1 MEREWNRYVK
11 DDGSDSPEFMFRVS
25 HVGQIFKRYF
35 TFSRTRMDRKKEV
48 PLPIVKKLSVDS
60 HRSNIEHTDQ

>member
-1 MEREWNRYVK
+1 M
-11 DDGSDSPEFMFRVS
+11 
-25 HVGQIFKRYF
+25 GQIFKRYF

>member
-1 MEREWNRYVK
+1 M
-11 DDGSDSPEFMFRVS
+11 
-25 HVGQIFKRYF
+25 GQIFKRYF
-35 TFSRTRMDRKKEV
+35 TFSRTRIDRKKAV